1 MLIKDNIIND
11 PLKDSYFLEENI
23 ISPEL
28 IPVVSNS
35 RLGLN
40 LVRYEDLNESG
51 ITLEEISESNGIP
64 IDSLAVVINEGT
76 MIEEPELAD
85 IYDNYVLEQVSED
98 SYESKLIDYYCNL
111 CEEAMDETLID
122 NILTES
128 ELDNLIDLNDR
139 RIRMTQDQRKDLAK
153 RTIRTAS
160 NIMDLKNGD
169 IVQFRKDFENSPYK
183 NTRNYYKYIID
194 HPSMR
199 YSNVS
204 LATGEK
210 RDEILEKSGDEQYK
224 IVKGLIDEGDSYLKD
239 MAATAPKSRI
249 GKLIARLRNAY
260 HGFLLRA
267 ERANNMKK
275 AGFFRRLAA
284 RILTLIDKLAAKL
297 QRMAG

>member
-1 MLIKDNIIND
+1 MLIKDSIINN
-11 PLKDSYFLEENI
+11 PLKNSYFLEES
-23 ISPEL
+23 ISTPVL
-28 IPVVSNS
+28 VPVVSNS

-51 ITLEEISESNGIP
+51 FTLQDVAESNGLDY
-64 IDSLAVVINEGT
+64 DSLAVVINEGT
-76 MIEEPELAD
+76 MIEEPELANKF
-85 IYDNYVLEQVSED
+85 NYVIEPVSED

-111 CEEAMDETLID
+111 CEENMDETLID
-122 NILTES
+122 NILAES
-128 ELDNLIDLNDR
+128 ELDNLVDLNDR
-139 RIRMTQDQRKDLAK
+139 RIRMTQDQRKELAK

-160 NIMDLKNGD
+160 NIMDLGNGD
-169 IVQFRKDFENSPYK
+169 ITQFRKDFENSPYQ

-199 YSNVS
+199 YPNVS
-204 LATGEK
+204 LATGGK
-210 RDEILEKSGDEQYK
+210 KDEILEKSGDVQYK
-224 IVKGLIDEGDSYLKD
+224 FAKGLIDEGDAYLKD

-249 GKLIARLRNAY
+249 GKLIAKLRNAY